1 MSLRSSP
8 GSQQGAGEG
17 GGGGSGR
24 GMRRI
29 IVAKAGLGKK
39 SGEKLRDAENQI
51 RSGVSGKTEKAFDSL

>member
-17 GGGGSGR
+17 GGGSGR
-24 GMRRI
+24 GMRGI

-39 SGEKLRDAENQI
+39 SGEKLKGCRKSDKV
-51 RSGVSGKTEKAFDSL
+51 RSQW

>member
-8 GSQQGAGEG
+8 GSQQGAVE

-24 GMRRI
+24 GMRGI
-29 IVAKAGLGKK
+29 IVVKGGLGKK